1 MELGSRGSI
10 SRTFPCTSVSWDY
23 WFVTELVVDV
33 RGSVSKYVYKVD
45 ILDVVNFS
53 RNHSD
58 LISLLSHDSTHRP
71 NHI

>member
-10 SRTFPCTSVSWDY
+10 LRTFSCTSVSWDY
-23 WFVTELVVDV
+23 WFVRELVVDV

-45 ILDVVNFS
+45 ILDVAKFNWN
-53 RNHSD
+53 RSD
-58 LISLLSHDSTHRP
+58 VISLPYLDFTRSP

>member
-10 SRTFPCTSVSWDY
+10 RRTFSCTSVSWDH
-23 WFVTELVVDV
+23 WFVRELVVDI
-33 RGSVSKYVYKVD
+33 RGSLRKYVYKVD
-45 ILDVVNFS
+45 ILNVINFN

-58 LISLLSHDSTHRP
+58 LISLPSLDFTCSP